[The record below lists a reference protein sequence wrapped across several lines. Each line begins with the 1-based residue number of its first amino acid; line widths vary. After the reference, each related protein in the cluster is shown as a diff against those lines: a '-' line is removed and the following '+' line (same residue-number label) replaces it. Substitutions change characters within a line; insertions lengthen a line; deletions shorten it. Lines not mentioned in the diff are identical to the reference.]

1 MTTLYMYSRPIGL
14 RFEFDGYEESK
25 FDPTSVSNGCW
36 DQKLARVAAW
46 CHGVVVQ
53 NFRNENTRYFALL
66 FSRLGAKK
74 EIEFILP
81 SYFALLFSIVSSVD
95 ST

>member
-1 MTTLYMYSRPIGL
+1 MYSRPIGL

-53 NFRNENTRYFALL
+53 NFRNESTRYFALL
-66 FSRLGAKK
+66 FSRLAREKNRVY
-74 EIEFILP
+74 FAVLFCRLILP
-81 SYFALLFSIVSSVD
+81 CCFRLCLL
-95 ST
+95 